1 MSDAQTAPSRLPRL
15 TLTFGL
21 LLAAMGYAIYFAT
34 GRTTFGAMSPTFLGI
49 PIVLCAV
56 IANTPQLRRAA
67 WVGAVGCALIGVGI
81 AAYKLHSVGAFDV
94 SRRPVEIGLTVDAK
108 DLPPALASLEPVER
122 SIALQ
127 RAERQW
133 RAALLSWPVFALFC
147 LGYVALSWSESGRSK
162 KVPIEGAT

>member
-56 IANTPQLRRAA
+56 IANTQNLRRAA
-67 WVGAVGCALIGVGI
+67 WVGAVACALVGVGI
-81 AAYKLHSVGAFDV
+81 SAYKLHAVGAFDA

-108 DLPPALASLEPVER
+108 DLPPALAALEPAER

-127 RAERQW
+127 RAQRQW

-162 KVPIEGAT
+162 KLPIVGAT

>member
-1 MSDAQTAPSRLPRL
+1 MSDGPDRLPRL

-56 IANTPQLRRAA
+56 VANTSKLRGVA
-67 WVGAVGCALIGVGI
+67 WRIAVVCALIGFCI
-81 AAYKLHSVGAFDV
+81 AAYKLHDAGAFDA

-108 DLPPALASLEPVER
+108 DLPPALAALEPAER

-133 RAALLSWPVFALFC
+133 RAALVSWPVFALFC
-147 LGYVALSWSESGRSK
+147 IGYVALTWSIRPRSGSGTGD
-162 KVPIEGAT
+162 GAR